1 LPQQQFLRRED
12 SNMSTSKKAKYE
24 AVRSLE
30 HNGAVRPDDL
40 VEAARDPDHACH
52 NDFTWDVEEAARERW
67 HDQARA
73 IIRSFSF
80 TVEIKDVGTASV
92 SYYVPDPSSKD
103 ADDDAPQRDSMFR
116 SVTSIRTKNDSRA
129 LFQAEVKQLLGIAS
143 RVYGIAVAKQ
153 RLLEDDT
160 VDTLQKV
167 RDLVRGLLDE

>member
-1 LPQQQFLRRED
+1 
-12 SNMSTSKKAKYE
+12 
-24 AVRSLE
+24 
-30 HNGAVRPDDL
+30 
-40 VEAARDPDHACH
+40 
-52 NDFTWDVEEAARERW
+52 
-67 HDQARA
+67 
-73 IIRSFSF
+73 
-80 TVEIKDVGTASV
+80 
-92 SYYVPDPSSKD
+92 
-103 ADDDAPQRDSMFR
+103 MFR

>member
-1 LPQQQFLRRED
+1 
-12 SNMSTSKKAKYE
+12 MSTSKKAKYE
-24 AVRSLE
+24 AVRALE
-30 HNGAVRPDDL
+30 HNGGVRPHDL

-103 ADDDAPQRDSMFR
+103 ADDEPQRDSMFR

-129 LFQAEVKQLLGIAS
+129 LFKSEVKQLLGLVS
-143 RVYGIAVAKQ
+143 RVYGIAVAKR
-153 RLLEDDT
+153 RLLDDDT
-160 VDTLQKV
+160 VDTLQTV